1 MKKEHFLSRLNVLR
15 KEASASFNYDQ
26 VPDEFDQADSI
37 PIECLTHGVFY
48 QKPIR
53 HVYGGKCPSCVK
65 DYKRSLLVDRNSI
78 TTEDFISKSKLKF
91 KDRFSYS
98 KTIYKSKCELIT
110 LTCLKHGDIEIPAFQ
125 HFRYNFG
132 CPVCSKEIPLIKKTE
147 QRIDKARKIHQN
159 RYNYSRVIPCTDTN
173 KVEIICPK
181 HGSFFQ
187 YLYDHSE
194 KATGCPDCSI
204 ENGRLTLEE
213 FKTRSKELSQDRY
226 GYDKVS
232 FKKLSDQVIITC
244 IEHGDFIQRA
254 SSHLAGNGCKK
265 CFILST
271 RKTKEEFILE
281 AKKIHGDKYDYSK
294 VVYSGNKKPVE
305 IICPKHGSFW
315 QKPNSHTSSKYGC
328 KLCNDSKGEVK
339 ISLIL
344 KKHGINYIREYKIDH
359 YHYRY
364 DFFLPDFNT
373 FIEFNGIQHYQE
385 VKFFGGSKGFKSTKK
400 RDKKKKELIKKQ
412 NGILITLSYL
422 DLESNVDFE
431 TLLLNK
437 LKRIG
442 INV

>member
-53 HVYGGKCPSCVK
+53 HLYGGKCPECVLET
-65 DYKRSLLVDRNSI
+65 KRQLLVDRNSI
-78 TTEDFISKSKLKF
+78 TTEDFILKSKKKF
-91 KDRFSYS
+91 KDRFNYS
-98 KTIYKSKCELIT
+98 KTVYKGKCESLTI
-110 LTCLKHGDIEIPAFQ
+110 TCLKHGDFETPAYQ
-125 HFRYNFG
+125 HFKYHFG
-132 CPVCSKEIPLIKKTE
+132 CPTCSKEIPLIKKTE

-173 KVEIICPK
+173 K
-181 HGSFFQ
+181 
-187 YLYDHSE
+187 
-194 KATGCPDCSI
+194 
-204 ENGRLTLEE
+204 
-213 FKTRSKELSQDRY
+213 
-226 GYDKVS
+226 
-232 FKKLSDQVIITC
+232 
-244 IEHGDFIQRA
+244 
-254 SSHLAGNGCKK
+254 
-265 CFILST
+265 
-271 RKTKEEFILE
+271 
-281 AKKIHGDKYDYSK
+281 
-294 VVYSGNKKPVE
+294 VE